1 MQRRVSLGACHWG
14 WERRVLSSVAFLH
27 ARPPF
32 LWIRPDRMA
41 SNTDASSLY
50 VYSVCVSVC
59 LTTSKKLSFGEINR
73 CFVQLVVRNNSQ
85 HCDSVSP
92 RASAVVLPA
101 VGDVESGASSG
112 HGPYEWPFF
121 SPLYLLISLDI
132 IQVPCC
138 MELELSDSCGAV
150 TWTITVTHTP
160 HVNIRGRPSRQFLIG
175 DSCWWPVTAW
185 MYITVLHGDNFYLNG
200 SLLYIRQVG
209 GDSVTLLMH

>member
-32 LWIRPDRMA
+32 LWIRPNRMA
-41 SNTDASSLY
+41 SNTVHRETDASSLY

-101 VGDVESGASSG
+101 VGDVESGANSG
-112 HGPYEWPFF
+112 HGTYEWPFF
-121 SPLYLLISLDI
+121 
-132 IQVPCC
+132 
-138 MELELSDSCGAV
+138 LSIVFAHQPWHHS
-150 TWTITVTHTP
+150 
-160 HVNIRGRPSRQFLIG
+160 
-175 DSCWWPVTAW
+175 
-185 MYITVLHGDNFYLNG
+185 G
-200 SLLYIRQVG
+200 SLLHGTKALRQLRCCHLDHNS
-209 GDSVTLLMH
+209 DSHAACKY